1 LKIIKKYLKVFIPLL
16 IIEFSVIL
24 SGFWMLGDYE
34 VKRFNVWPISE
45 WLINYQAGFV
55 RRGLFGEL
63 LHQLNTS
70 TSIIPLLNQLVLGFY
85 YCYVAIFIGV
95 YIRSRRRSTLVLVLA
110 LLIPGGIFHMAMG
123 AIFYTRKEILFLI
136 HFGLLCLLYFN
147 IRDGKKEN
155 KLLWIWL
162 FGLLAIVGGSLL
174 TLIHEP
180 YLMMAYPIT
189 LLLLAI
195 TYFENKPSL
204 QMGWFVSIY
213 AVLIPIIFVIC
224 SLNHGNPQMSQ
235 TIWDSFTLSD
245 RLTLAPFAPYTAS
258 LATGG
263 LGWTLTQHL
272 STIYGVFITGTWVY
286 WVFFLLANAWVLT
299 WLALHLQNP
308 EQRSKQIQ
316 TKNNTIGI
324 VVNDYVMIVMFSYFI
339 SLSMLLLASDYGR
352 WIACATNLTILFSFT
367 ISGSSIFRQR
377 RFYSNQ
383 LLVNS
388 YKAIEI
394 LNKKTYSLVFLIG
407 YELIFQM
414 PECCVQTPDIFLR
427 FDKFLILFIE
437 IIKKS

>member
-1 LKIIKKYLKVFIPLL
+1 LKIIKEYLKAFIPLL

-34 VKRFNVWPISE
+34 IKRFNVWPISE

-55 RRGLFGEL
+55 RRGLFGEI
-63 LHQLNTS
+63 LHQLNSS
-70 TSIIPLLNQLVLGFY
+70 TGIIPYLNQLVLGFY
-85 YCYVAIFIGV
+85 YFYVAIFIGI
-95 YIRSRRRSTLVLVLA
+95 YIKSRIRSTLVLVLA

-136 HFGLLCLLYFN
+136 HFGLLCLLYLN
-147 IRDGKKEN
+147 IRDEKKEK
-155 KLLWIWL
+155 KLLRIWL
-162 FGLLAIVGGSLL
+162 FGLLAIIGGCLL
-174 TLIHEP
+174 TLVHEP

-189 LLLLAI
+189 LLLLVI

-204 QMGWFVSIY
+204 LMRRFVSIY

-224 SLNHGNPQMSQ
+224 SLNHGNPQVSQ
-235 TIWDSFTLSD
+235 AIWDSYSLSD

-263 LGWTLTQHL
+263 LGWTLTQHF
-272 STIYGVFITGTWVY
+272 STIYGVFISGTWVY
-286 WVFFLLANAWVLT
+286 WICFLLVNAWVLT
-299 WLALHLQNP
+299 WLALHLQKSRQGPHLMAGQNT
-308 EQRSKQIQ
+308 
-316 TKNNTIGI
+316 TKI

-367 ISGSSIFRQR
+367 ISGSSILRQR
-377 RFYSNQ
+377 TFYSNR
-383 LLVNS
+383 LLVNC

-394 LNKKTYSLVFLIG
+394 LNKKTYTLVMLIG

-414 PECCVQTPDIFLR
+414 PECCLQGPDIFIR
-427 FDKFLILFIE
+427 FDKFFMLFVE